1 MPWPSIRT
9 ILSPRNSFL
18 PIHSTILKK
27 SSRYA
32 CVGLVLFGARAL
44 GQNAAPIGELFA
56 SETGSSSA
64 MQLAGPGMNVLS
76 GSQLS
81 AGIAPATLKL
91 LRGGQVRICPQS
103 GLSATTNGQGL
114 MLATGAGA
122 IEIDY
127 ELKQQIADV
136 LITPDFNVTLVGP
149 GRFHFALGVS
159 RKGDTCLKPLA
170 ENASDI
176 TFSELLGTGVYKAHP
191 DEALIFRGG
200 KLEPRAAYAGE
211 CGCPAGT
218 GPAVLRAEAEPAP
231 TPAPPK
237 ESSTPAK
244 PTERVAVASSEP
256 TSPLPPDRP
265 GQVHVQVDTPFVF
278 SGRSPS
284 GRPYSAAK
292 LQFSS
297 LPNVYFV
304 QEKVDPIVLT
314 EKPPE
319 VSLQAEAP
327 VAKPEEK
334 PKKEKRGFLGRIK
347 GFFGSLFH
355 R

>member
-9 ILSPRNSFL
+9 ILSARNSFL

-27 SSRYA
+27 TSRYA
-32 CVGLVLFGARAL
+32 CAMLLLFGTRAL
-44 GQNAAPIGELFA
+44 GQNAGPIGELFA

-91 LRGGQVRICPQS
+91 LRGGQVRICPYS
-103 GLSATTNGQGL
+103 GLSATTSGQGL

-136 LITPDFNVTLVGP
+136 LITPDFNVMLVGP

-170 ENASDI
+170 ENASEI
-176 TFSELLGTGVYKAHP
+176 TFSELLGTGVYKAHS
-191 DEALIFRGG
+191 DEALIFSNG

-218 GPAVLRAEAEPAP
+218 GPAVLRAEAQPAP

-237 ESSTPAK
+237 ESSASAK
-244 PTERVAVASSEP
+244 PAERVAVASSEP

-265 GQVHVQVDTPFVF
+265 GQVHVQVDAPFVF
-278 SGRSPS
+278 SGRSAS

-314 EKPPE
+314 EKLPE
-319 VSLQAEAP
+319 VSLTAEAQAP
-327 VAKPEEK
+327 KQEEK
-334 PKKEKRGFLGRIK
+334 PKKEKKGFMGRIK